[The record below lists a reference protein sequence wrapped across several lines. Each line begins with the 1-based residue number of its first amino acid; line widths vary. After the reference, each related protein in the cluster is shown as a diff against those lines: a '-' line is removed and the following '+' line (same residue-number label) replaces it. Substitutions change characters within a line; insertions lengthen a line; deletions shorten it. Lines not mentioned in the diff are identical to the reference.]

1 MPTLLSYT
9 AMHNTSC
16 LNCDEIIPESKSFC
30 AGCGQKANT
39 HRLTLPEILHNAL
52 HAITHADKGF
62 FHLVKEM
69 AVKPGIVAREY
80 IEGKRK
86 KYFNPFSFLVI
97 VTGILVL
104 VSSNFKIF
112 GVAAKKQ
119 ETIQENKIVTQPNP
133 VKEAMLKRSAKML
146 DFIDNHSNLLLFVS
160 TPFLSFFFW
169 LFYKRKKLYYAEHL
183 TAMAFFN
190 SFIMIVTSL
199 FFGPI
204 IYFLKSPILFPI
216 MLLFHVCYFAFA
228 YKQLFNYVGVSGYL
242 KTFGYSLLA
251 TVFWS
256 IFTIV
261 IGTSYIVFGR

>member
-16 LNCDEIIPESKSFC
+16 LNCGDIIPENKGFC

-39 HRLTLPEILHNAL
+39 HRLTLPEIIHDAI

-86 KYFNPFSFLVI
+86 KFFNPFSFLVI

-112 GVAAKKQ
+112 GGTMKKQ
-119 ETIQENKIVTQPNP
+119 EINNEIKNETKPNP
-133 VKEAMLKRSAKML
+133 VKEAMLRRSAKML
-146 DFIDNHSNLLLFVS
+146 DFIDNHSNLFLFVS

-169 LFYKRKKLYYAEHL
+169 LFYKKKKLFYAEHL

-190 SFIMIVTSL
+190 AFIMIVTSL
-199 FFGPI
+199 FFAPL
-204 IYFLKSPILFPI
+204 IYFIKHPIVFPF
-216 MLLFHVCYFAFA
+216 MLLFHVCYFAFG
-228 YKQLFNYVGVSGYL
+228 YKQLFGYVGVRGYL
-242 KTFGYSLLA
+242 KTFANSLLA
-251 TVFWS
+251 LIFWS
-256 IFTIV
+256 LFTST
-261 IGTSYIVFGR
+261 IGFSYILFGR